1 MLKRIWKALVGPQ
14 MNIQATIIR
23 KDGSVESLG
32 VVAKGRVKFKA
43 TTGGN

>member
-14 MNIQATIIR
+14 MNIQATVIR
-23 KDGSVESLG
+23 KDGTVEPLG